1 MKYVVKFHTRSIVIH
16 TFLQLYTE
24 HATCPD
30 NLNEWTSIE
39 MSLKEDMR
47 GSVPKPFD
55 LARFLAATMTFTSH
69 LQTTTV
75 FFDNNIILKI
85 AKSKETPSNVSLPP
99 NMVASSKER
108 RMDIKTVSV
117 VSE

>member
-1 MKYVVKFHTRSIVIH
+1 
-16 TFLQLYTE
+16 
-24 HATCPD
+24 
-30 NLNEWTSIE
+30 
-39 MSLKEDMR
+39 LKEDMR

-99 NMVASSKER
+99 SMVAGSKER